1 MSLVNPLSFIKKA
14 QEKRVAIA
22 AFNIHNM
29 ETAQG
34 VLEGAAEERAPV
46 MIATTPGTLRHAG
59 VATIAA
65 IVETAAKDYDIPVAL
80 HLDHCPSYE
89 TIVKAI
95 QSGYTSVMIDSSELP
110 YKDNVVMVQDVVKVG
125 HAAGVQVEG
134 ELGRIGGTE
143 DDITV
148 DEREA
153 TLTVPEEALDFV
165 EKTGIDTLAIAIG
178 TAHGV
183 YKGEPKLDFE
193 RLSAIEE
200 LVDLPLVLHGASG
213 VPNESVSEA
222 IKRGICKVNIATELK
237 IPFARAVQ
245 DFFVDNPDG
254 NDPRIYLG
262 AGREA
267 VKEVVREK
275 ICLCGSNGLADEL
288 LFDVNVF

>member
-1 MSLVNPLSFIKKA
+1 MSLVNPLSFIEKA
-14 QEKRVAIA
+14 QKKGVAIA

-34 VLEGAAEERAPV
+34 VLEGAAEENAPV

-59 VATIAA
+59 VETIAA
-65 IVETAAKDYDIPVAL
+65 IVKTAAKDYDIPVAL

-89 TIVKAI
+89 IIVKAI
-95 QSGYTSVMIDSSELP
+95 RSGYTSVMIDTAELP
-110 YKDNVVMVQDVVKVG
+110 YEENVAMVQDVVKVG
-125 HAAGVQVEG
+125 RAAGVQVEG

-153 TLTVPEEALDFV
+153 TLTVPDEALDFV
-165 EKTGIDTLAIAIG
+165 EKTGIDTLAVAIG

-183 YKGEPKLDFE
+183 YKGEPKLDFA

-213 VPNESVSEA
+213 VPDVSVKKA
-222 IKRGICKVNIATELK
+222 INRGISKVNIATELK
-237 IPFARAVQ
+237 IPLAQAVQ
-245 DFFVDNPDG
+245 DFFAKNPQG
-254 NDPRIYLG
+254 NDPRKYLG
-262 AGREA
+262 AGRDA
-267 VKEVVREK
+267 LKQVVKDK
-275 ICLCGSNGLADEL
+275 IRLCGCNGLASQL
-288 LFDVNVF
+288 